1 MAKAPAALIWDAL
14 AHSHSRTR
22 RLDIAFAT

>member
-1 MAKAPAALIWDAL
+1 MAEAPAALIWDAL
-14 AHSHSRTR
+14 AYSHLRTR